1 MSTVIVKQWYMRLQ
15 KPQVNEILASF
26 KEASFSFDAPIRE
39 VAVTKA
45 LRTLLTTLF
54 IYLHVIQ
61 YFVNAFKYI

>member
-1 MSTVIVKQWYMRLQ
+1 MRLQ
-15 KPQVNEILASF
+15 KPNEILASF
-26 KEASFSFDAPIRE
+26 KEASFSLNAPIRE